1 MTEITIICGTT
12 GSGKTALALK
22 MARDKPTSI
31 ISADSRQVYE
41 GLDIITGKDIP
52 EGFIKEESNL
62 FFNSRKVIFYSS
74 PPIRLLGF
82 NLLKPNESFN
92 AAEFVDLTNQIIQKE
107 TGGNRQVI
115 IVGGTGFYLKA
126 LTQPQ
131 TLAQVAPDETL
142 REELS
147 ALSVEK
153 LQQRLWEVN
162 PQKFL
167 SLNDSDIKNPRRLT
181 RAIEIGL
188 SPPILNRSNPEL
200 VEGEV
205 KYKWLGLRL
214 PLEVLKQKINAR
226 VIVRVNSGAVSEVEK
241 LLKEYP
247 DRNLPIYTSL
257 GVKPI
262 IEYLDGKISKEKLIE
277 NWTTDEV
284 NYAKRQIT
292 WFKKQPQISPIL
304 TPEV

>member
-262 IEYLDGKISKEKLIE
+262 IEYLDGKISKDKLVE
-277 NWTTDEV
+277 TWTTDEV

-292 WFKKQPQISPIL
+292 WFKKQPQIIWY
-304 TPEV
+304 T